1 MESRSATSHPATRRG
16 SLLLLALALG
26 ITACASQSVGPGG
39 VHQRAPGAE
48 QRVGPGGVSQ
58 HAGGAEQ
65 RVSPTCVEQRA
76 GGAHQKVGLCDGPVP
91 QVQQS
96 AGAPPPPPQRCALDC
111 GGHPIA
117 TGCSVGEIAVC
128 RCEPTPL
135 ASCRPAGS

>member
-1 MESRSATSHPATRRG
+1 M
-16 SLLLLALALG
+16 LLALSLG
-26 ITACASQSVGPGG
+26 ISACASQSVGPGG

-58 HAGGAEQ
+58 RAGGAEQ

-76 GGAHQKVGLCDGPVP
+76 GGASQKVGLCDGSVP

-96 AGAPPPPPQRCALDC
+96 AGAPPPPAQRCAMQC
-111 GGHPIA
+111 NGRPIA
-117 TGCSVGEIAVC
+117 TGCAVGEIAVC

-135 ASCRPAGS
+135 ASCRPAGG